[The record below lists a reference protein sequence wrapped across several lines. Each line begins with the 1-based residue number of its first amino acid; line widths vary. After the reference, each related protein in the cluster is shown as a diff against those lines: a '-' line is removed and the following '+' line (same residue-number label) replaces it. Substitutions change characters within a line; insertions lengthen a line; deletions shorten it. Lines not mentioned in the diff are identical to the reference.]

1 MITEEK
7 VERINELARKA
18 KTSEGL
24 SEEEKEEQQVLR
36 REYIDSFKANL
47 RSQLEQIEFVE
58 DVEEAEGRKK
68 GDHVV
73 EIEENLNY
81 LLEKSRILQIPL
93 FLCFMIEGRGKVGLL

>member
-18 KTSEGL
+18 QTSEGL

-73 EIEENLNY
+73 EIEENLN
-81 LLEKSRILQIPL
+81 
-93 FLCFMIEGRGKVGLL
+93 

>member
-18 KTSEGL
+18 KTAEGL

-36 REYIDSFKANL
+36 REYIGSFKANL

-68 GDHVV
+68 GDYVV
-73 EIEENLNY
+73 EIEENLN
-81 LLEKSRILQIPL
+81 
-93 FLCFMIEGRGKVGLL
+93 

>member
-58 DVEEAEGRKK
+58 DVEETEGRKK

-73 EIEENLNY
+73 EIEENLN
-81 LLEKSRILQIPL
+81 
-93 FLCFMIEGRGKVGLL
+93 